1 MKTFLSLSST
11 LLGWI
16 VWINHGKKYEFLC
29 SNFCPCRR
37 YFDLYCETF
46 ACERDNEKL
55 IFSDSMKIVQ
65 FFPPMFGFCACSCEK
80 VTTTKRAEMFFRS
93 FTGCDCMLSE
103 CDHNNRDWWHIFPHP
118 IAANYSIL
126 FISCWP
132 IVRFDNFAGNLFDLN
147 ISTINLQHW

>member
-80 VTTTKRAEMFFRS
+80 VTTTRRAEMFFRS
-93 FTGCDCMLSE
+93 FTGCDCVCWASVITTTEIDDTYFHIQLQPIIQSFFCVGRLS
-103 CDHNNRDWWHIFPHP
+103 D
-118 IAANYSIL
+118 
-126 FISCWP
+126 
-132 IVRFDNFAGNLFDLN
+132 
-147 ISTINLQHW
+147 STILPEIYLI